1 MLKRLEF
8 TIFTPQFFK
17 AEGILLCMCSS
28 CIQLLYFAIA
38 GRFSLQT
45 VYEILCTDTEKNYKS
60 TDCSLVLSVC
70 ENVHFH
76 CPKNLALF
84 YKTALI
90 EKADTHF
97 RFVVTF

>member
-1 MLKRLEF
+1 M
-8 TIFTPQFFK
+8 
-17 AEGILLCMCSS
+17 
-28 CIQLLYFAIA
+28 
-38 GRFSLQT
+38 
-45 VYEILCTDTEKNYKS
+45 LCTDTEKNYKS

-70 ENVHFH
+70 ENVHFY

-90 EKADTHF
+90 EKAATHF